1 MSRDRITTDPARI
14 ADILRRGGVAAIPTE
29 TVYGLAGSIESREA
43 IARIFEIKERPLFD
57 PLIVHVTGA
66 EQARAL
72 VMEWPE
78 TAERLA
84 QTFWPGP
91 LTLVLPKRTVLDPLI
106 TANLETVGVRAPDHP
121 LTLKAIELV
130 GAPVAAP
137 SANRFGR
144 TSPTTAE
151 HVLSEFPEHDF
162 PILDGGACAVGLES
176 TVVAIDSE
184 RALRILRP
192 GAVTAEALRR
202 ALGDDVGFSTAPSRE
217 SPGHS
222 PKHYQPAIPL
232 VLVASVRTIDD
243 DLAREAAAELSLA
256 RADFVELELNP
267 DPRLAARSLYADLR
281 RLAGSGAALILV
293 RMPADASDPGW
304 EAIRDRLTRA
314 ASLVL

>member
-1 MSRDRITTDPARI
+1 MGADCVTTDPARI
-14 ADILRRGGVAAIPTE
+14 AEVLRAGGVAAIPTE
-29 TVYGLAGSIESREA
+29 TVYGLAGSIEHEGA
-43 IARIFEIKERPLFD
+43 IRRIFEIKERPLFD

-72 VMEWPE
+72 VTAWPE

-84 QTFWPGP
+84 HTFWPGP
-91 LTLVLPKRTVLDPLI
+91 LTLVVPKREVVCDLI
-106 TANLETVGVRAPDHP
+106 TASLETVGVRAPDHP
-121 LTLKAIELV
+121 LTLKAIELT

-151 HVLSEFPEHDF
+151 HVLSEFPDHGF

-176 TVVAIDSE
+176 TVVALDSDD
-184 RALRILRP
+184 ALRILRP
-192 GAVTAEALRR
+192 GAVTGDAIRR
-202 ALGDDVGFSTAPSRE
+202 ALGDGVEITIAPSRE
-217 SPGHS
+217 APGHL

-232 VLVASVRTIDD
+232 VLVESVRRIDD
-243 DLAREAAAELSLA
+243 GLAREAAEHLSLA
-256 RADFVELELNP
+256 RADFVEVTLDP

-281 RLAGSGAALILV
+281 RLAETGAALMLV
-293 RMPADASDPGW
+293 RLPAGDPEPGW